1 MEEDKEDIRDVILEE
16 LKRLGVTE
24 LERKKS
30 HHASQGSKLLGI
42 NTSSNIKSN
51 NFRSK
56 TKTKKSPRTPHSKS
70 PLLKT
75 NNANRTRD
83 ERKHKTPKKSPF
95 ATSKR
100 KAEQRKQ
107 NVKDKAG
114 QVFGQKLENIP
125 SVCVYMPDGTQ
136 VSVPEFLV
144 DICNL
149 IRRNITVEGIFRKAG
164 SSQRQSDL
172 KKLIDSDNSLPTN
185 VHVID
190 GACLL
195 KQFLRC
201 LPEPLLTSDVH
212 SKIIKC
218 MDLSEEF
225 RVEAVTLCSLLLPER
240 HRHTLIYLM
249 DFLTEVVASSG
260 SNLMDAHNLAIVLA
274 PNLLPTTIT
283 PTSRRK
289 NFQNIPSEDVL
300 LTTNIE
306 ILQLIIENG
315 SHFCRMPSS
324 LALAL
329 EHREQSK
336 STENLVSSQLHSAV
350 RKKRRSASIHRL
362 MTGLRRVVG
371 HSASSGS
378 PLKASESVE
387 YLDSL
392 HQHPGIALSPAPGFS
407 ISPRKRKSA
416 DAFDLCGE
424 THRDAASDAHHVTTP
439 PSSKRVR
446 VECEVGGIVG
456 VCNPTATA
464 TSTCTNLD
472 VTPPAVSHSL
482 PSTIVTSAT
491 PCEKQNIKIAKP
503 ATIREVEDTWDVLP
517 QSPSRTT
524 PKSIFKESF
533 SSKIRTLSK
542 SPGFNFHSVHGGVN
556 RRSFDRVDPLG
567 QPKEGK
573 GYPRTYSDHSVKLMP
588 LEKTRAVKR
597 RSCDVPLGGG
607 VKRAGNFEEPK
618 RVVRRSSF
626 DWRST
631 GNEPDGADMSTL
643 GPRGIPDGAECNL
656 RDGIMPTPTVS
667 NPLEELEQHYDDI
680 KSVVKTME
688 AEVDQSNVQQMKE
701 TYFPNNSVTSEN
713 MSYSEM
719 IQNAYERMKV
729 ESKDLGS
736 SPSQNLSKRLDKE
749 LKIRNRRSSEHRV
762 MRSPSERKIGT
773 IRRRS
778 RELVQ
783 NAAKSMINVEDT
795 PKVQAHQTPKMKEHL
810 IQTPVNGSL
819 RRGKPNSVK
828 SGLPFIVR
836 SFSPLQKE
844 EASANCSNRT
854 VVVNKRV
861 DESDPSR
868 SLVSHGTSPYHQLSS
883 HESSENSL
891 ELKGSLS
898 MNLSNRSLD
907 ENFMDS
913 IVELLPGPLTRRRSS
928 LLSSLVS
935 SFPILSLPSSES
947 LSNLDTTGIDRSAFS
962 SKDHMDTNETESQQ
976 SPTENLDNQSPVKI
990 LPRVIFSGKG
1000 DSEEEEQW
1008 ISAAEF
1014 SYGEKEEQQEAFTI
1028 EGNHG
1033 RPSLAALMKQKKV
1046 TANVQLFNNL
1056 HTVSP
1061 IHQRNLRIQATTP
1074 QQSIPPRSSNSE
1086 RRNVRLSYS
1095 KSMNHRS
1102 TLTPRELIKA
1112 RQRSFQFDRSPINL
1126 AKIAVVSPL
1135 KESTWINVQQEHAHE
1150 VPKAFKGEATIPPAP
1165 AYTDRIFKPP
1175 VAPVTPVRPFNQLKI
1190 FGKNAESP
1198 PKLPPRCGGVKP
1210 SPIRV
1215 QYR

>member
-16 LKRLGVTE
+16 LKRLGITE

-30 HHASQGSKLLGI
+30 HHVSHGSKLLGI

-51 NFRSK
+51 NFRAKNK
-56 TKTKKSPRTPHSKS
+56 TKRSPRTPRSRS

-75 NNANRTRD
+75 NNANRARD

-107 NVKDKAG
+107 NAKDKTG
-114 QVFGQKLENIP
+114 KVFGQRLEDIA
-125 SVCVYMPDGTQ
+125 SVCVYMADGTQ
-136 VSVPEFLV
+136 VTAPEFLV
-144 DICNL
+144 DVCNL

-172 KKLIDSDNSLPTN
+172 KKLIDSNNSLPTN

-218 MDLSEEF
+218 MDLSVEF
-225 RVEAVTLCSLLLPER
+225 RIEAVTLCTLLLPER

-283 PTSRRK
+283 PTTRRK
-289 NFQNIPSEDVL
+289 NFQNMPSEDVL

-315 SHFCRMPSS
+315 SRFCQMPSG

-336 STENLVSSQLHSAV
+336 STENLLASQLHSAV

-371 HSASSGS
+371 HSSVSGS

-392 HQHPGIALSPAPGFS
+392 HQHPGVALSPAPTYS

-416 DAFDLCGE
+416 DAFELCTE
-424 THRDAASDAHHVTTP
+424 TPRDAGGDAHHVTTP

-446 VECEVGGIVG
+446 VESEVGVG
-456 VCNPTATA
+456 ACTSPATA

-472 VTPPAVSHSL
+472 VTPPAVSNIL
-482 PSTIVTSAT
+482 PTTIVTSAT
-491 PCEKQNIKIAKP
+491 PCERQRNKIVKP
-503 ATIREVEDTWDVLP
+503 VTIREIEDTWEILT
-517 QSPSRTT
+517 QSPYRAT
-524 PKSIFKESF
+524 PKSSFKESF

-542 SPGFNFHSVHGGVN
+542 SPGFNVHTIHSSMN
-556 RRSFDRVDPLG
+556 RQSFDRVEPLG
-567 QPKEGK
+567 QPKEDK
-573 GYPRTYSDHSVKLMP
+573 GYPRAYSDLSVELMP
-588 LEKTRAVKR
+588 LKKTRALKR
-597 RSCDVPLGGG
+597 RSCDVPLGG
-607 VKRAGNFEEPK
+607 VKRAGNFEEPE
-618 RVVRRSSF
+618 RIVRRSSL

-631 GNEPDGADMSTL
+631 GNEPDGADVSTL

-656 RDGIMPTPTVS
+656 RDGMMPKPTVS
-667 NPLEELEQHYDDI
+667 SSLEELEQHYDDI
-680 KSVVKTME
+680 KAVVKTME
-688 AEVDQSNVQQMKE
+688 AEMDKTNVQQMKE
-701 TYFPNNSVTSEN
+701 TYFPNSSLTSEN

-719 IQNAYERMKV
+719 IQSAYERMKV

-749 LKIRNRRSSEHRV
+749 LKIRNRRSGEHRV

-783 NAAKSMINVEDT
+783 NAAKSMINIEDT
-795 PKVQAHQTPKMKEHL
+795 PKAQAHQTPKMKEPL
-810 IQTPVNGSL
+810 MQTPVNGSL

-828 SGLPFIVR
+828 SGLPFVVR

-844 EASANCSNRT
+844 EALANCSNRT
-854 VVVNKRV
+854 VIVSKRV
-861 DESDPSR
+861 DMASSAK
-868 SLVSHGTSPYHQLSS
+868 SPHQQPCS
-883 HESSENSL
+883 HESSKNSIEL
-891 ELKGSLS
+891 DLKGSLGDIPS
-898 MNLSNRSLD
+898 LSLD
-907 ENFMDS
+907 ENLMDS

-935 SFPILSLPSSES
+935 SFPILKIPSSENFS
-947 LSNLDTTGIDRSAFS
+947 GLGTEDIDSSISS
-962 SKDHMDTNETESQQ
+962 SKEHMDLSETENQESLIKDQG
-976 SPTENLDNQSPVKI
+976 NQSSVMALPAVI
-990 LPRVIFSGKG
+990 LAGK
-1000 DSEEEEQW
+1000 DVEEEQW
-1008 ISAAEF
+1008 VPAAEF
-1014 SYGEKEEQQEAFTI
+1014 SYGDKEEQQGAFAI

-1061 IHQRNLRIQATTP
+1061 IRQSNSRLRSTTP
-1074 QQSIPPRSSNSE
+1074 QQNIPPRSTASE

-1095 KSMNHRS
+1095 KSMNNRS

-1126 AKIAVVSPL
+1126 AKVAVVSPL

-1165 AYTDRIFKPP
+1165 TCNEKSFKPP
-1175 VAPVTPVRPFNQLKI
+1175 VAPVTPIRPFNQFKAI
-1190 FGKNAESP
+1190 GKNTETP
-1198 PKLPPRCGGVKP
+1198 PKLPPRSGVRP
-1210 SPIRV
+1210 SPIRI

>member
-16 LKRLGVTE
+16 LKRLGITE

-30 HHASQGSKLLGI
+30 HHVSHGSKLLGI

-51 NFRSK
+51 NFRAKNK
-56 TKTKKSPRTPHSKS
+56 TKRSPRTPRSRS

-75 NNANRTRD
+75 NNANRARD

-107 NVKDKAG
+107 NAKDKTG
-114 QVFGQKLENIP
+114 KVFGQRLEDIA
-125 SVCVYMPDGTQ
+125 SVCVYMADGTQ
-136 VSVPEFLV
+136 VTAPEFLV
-144 DICNL
+144 DVCNL

-172 KKLIDSDNSLPTN
+172 KKLIDSNNSLPTN

-218 MDLSEEF
+218 MDLSVEF
-225 RVEAVTLCSLLLPER
+225 RIEAVTLCTLLLPER

-283 PTSRRK
+283 PTTRRK
-289 NFQNIPSEDVL
+289 NFQNMPSEDVL

-315 SHFCRMPSS
+315 SRFCQMPSG

-336 STENLVSSQLHSAV
+336 STENLLASQLHSAV

-371 HSASSGS
+371 HSSVSGS

-392 HQHPGIALSPAPGFS
+392 HQHPGVALSPAPTYS

-416 DAFDLCGE
+416 DAFELCTE
-424 THRDAASDAHHVTTP
+424 TPRDAGGDAHHVTTP

-446 VECEVGGIVG
+446 VESEERQRNKIV
-456 VCNPTATA
+456 
-464 TSTCTNLD
+464 
-472 VTPPAVSHSL
+472 
-482 PSTIVTSAT
+482 
-491 PCEKQNIKIAKP
+491 KP
-503 ATIREVEDTWDVLP
+503 VTIREIEDTWEILT
-517 QSPSRTT
+517 QSPYRAT
-524 PKSIFKESF
+524 PKSSFKESF

-542 SPGFNFHSVHGGVN
+542 SPGFNVHTIHSSMN
-556 RRSFDRVDPLG
+556 RQSFDRVEPLG
-567 QPKEGK
+567 QPKEDK
-573 GYPRTYSDHSVKLMP
+573 GYPRAYSDLSVELMP
-588 LEKTRAVKR
+588 LKKTRALKR
-597 RSCDVPLGGG
+597 RSCDVPLGG
-607 VKRAGNFEEPK
+607 VKRAGNFEEPE
-618 RVVRRSSF
+618 RIVRRSSL

-631 GNEPDGADMSTL
+631 GNEPDGADVSTL

-656 RDGIMPTPTVS
+656 RDGMMPKPTVS
-667 NPLEELEQHYDDI
+667 SSLEELEQHYDDI
-680 KSVVKTME
+680 KAVVKTME
-688 AEVDQSNVQQMKE
+688 AEMDKTNVQQMKE
-701 TYFPNNSVTSEN
+701 TYFPNSSLTSEN

-719 IQNAYERMKV
+719 IQSAYERMKV

-749 LKIRNRRSSEHRV
+749 LKIRNRRSGEHRV

-783 NAAKSMINVEDT
+783 NAAKSMINIEDT
-795 PKVQAHQTPKMKEHL
+795 PKAQAHQTPKMKEPL
-810 IQTPVNGSL
+810 MQTPVNGSL

-828 SGLPFIVR
+828 SGLPFVVR

-844 EASANCSNRT
+844 EALANCSNRT
-854 VVVNKRV
+854 VIVSKRV
-861 DESDPSR
+861 DMASSAK
-868 SLVSHGTSPYHQLSS
+868 SPHQQPCS
-883 HESSENSL
+883 HESSKNSIEL
-891 ELKGSLS
+891 DLKGSLGDIPS
-898 MNLSNRSLD
+898 LSLD
-907 ENFMDS
+907 ENLMDS

-935 SFPILSLPSSES
+935 SFPILKIPSSENFS
-947 LSNLDTTGIDRSAFS
+947 GLGTEDIDSSISS
-962 SKDHMDTNETESQQ
+962 SKEHMDLSETENQESLIKDQG
-976 SPTENLDNQSPVKI
+976 NQSSVMALPAVI
-990 LPRVIFSGKG
+990 LAGK
-1000 DSEEEEQW
+1000 DVEEEQW
-1008 ISAAEF
+1008 VPAAEF
-1014 SYGEKEEQQEAFTI
+1014 SYGDKEEQQGAFAI

-1061 IHQRNLRIQATTP
+1061 IRQSNSRLRSTTP
-1074 QQSIPPRSSNSE
+1074 QQNIPPRSTASE

-1095 KSMNHRS
+1095 KSMNNRS

-1126 AKIAVVSPL
+1126 AKVAVVSPL

-1165 AYTDRIFKPP
+1165 TCNEKSFKPP
-1175 VAPVTPVRPFNQLKI
+1175 VAPVTPIRPFNQFKAI
-1190 FGKNAESP
+1190 GKNTETP
-1198 PKLPPRCGGVKP
+1198 PKLPPRSGVRP
-1210 SPIRV
+1210 SPIRI